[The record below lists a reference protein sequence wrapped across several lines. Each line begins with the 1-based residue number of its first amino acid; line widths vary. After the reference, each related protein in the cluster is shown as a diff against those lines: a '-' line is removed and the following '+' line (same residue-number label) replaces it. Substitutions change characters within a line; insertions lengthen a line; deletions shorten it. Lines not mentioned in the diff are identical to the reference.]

1 MSAAD
6 KLAEALRV
14 LLDCREYGPVSDRAD
29 AWHDARAALAAY
41 EAEAKPAEP
50 VVTQTPIA
58 ARKVAALIEQGWK
71 PVGYVMDKE
80 GERTAITI
88 DAAVAWLTTQ
98 DVYRLMFIDGRVVE
112 LPAAAP
118 AAPAGKA
125 QPLNIDIDRGRVWI
139 KRGNQSFMMAYEGD
153 EDELQWY
160 CDRLKEALSGI
171 TPDVK
176 TAPAAPAPSP
186 DWRELTRRLFVELW
200 HCDRQMMS
208 VKKYGKPVFQQG
220 QTVRDVLADAKAALE
235 ASKGGAA

>member
-1 MSAAD
+1 MTTTD
-6 KLAEALRV
+6 KKQETCSLMAEALRAM
-14 LLDCREYGPVSDRAD
+14 LDRAHPAQVGD
-29 AWHDARAALAAY
+29 DFMRQKLIDTREAARAALAAY

-118 AAPAGKA
+118 AAPAPLTDA
-125 QPLNIDIDRGRVWI
+125 QIV
-139 KRGNQSFMMAYEGD
+139 
-153 EDELQWY
+153 
-160 CDRLKEALSGI
+160 ALG
-171 TPDVK
+171 
-176 TAPAAPAPSP
+176 A
-186 DWRELTRRLFVELW
+186 
-200 HCDRQMMS
+200 
-208 VKKYGKPVFQQG
+208 G
-220 QTVRDVLADAKAALE
+220 QTLPNQTFTVTAADGIARAIERAHGIA